1 MARLI
6 YSQAVNEARMAA
18 TEQEI
23 GANPVMRLYGLAS
36 GESVPATCAEDAGTL
51 LIAEGQ
57 ESTSA
62 WMGLPSTQ
70 KTPDFV
76 ARANIYSSWILTVIA
91 EGEVAY
97 LRIYDSSGMIC
108 GMQCEVRHV
117 STLTPSGTQDDETG
131 VYGAA
136 TMEAG
141 CVYMS
146 ETVMTAAHVSA
157 GAQITLDELAFTA
170 GNQARYIDV

>member
-6 YSQAVNEARMAA
+6 YSQAVNDARIAA

-23 GANPVMRLYGLAS
+23 GANPIMRLYGLGVGDTVPLNCADAPS
-36 GESVPATCAEDAGTL
+36 GI

-62 WMGLPSTQ
+62 WMGVPSTQ
-70 KTPDFV
+70 KTPDYV
-76 ARANIYSSWILTVIA
+76 ARTNLYSSWVLTVIA

-97 LRIYDSSGMIC
+97 LRVYDSSGLVC

-117 STLTPSGTQDDETG
+117 NTLTPSGTQDDETG

-157 GAQITLDELAFTA
+157 GAQITLDELTFTA